1 MECVVEGHTIS
12 EEEWS
17 DDSCNRPAIVPRNDA
32 DGNFKTKASP
42 FFNRV
47 RRRMPAPL
55 CRNANPRS
63 IGRPRTPI
71 DLTKVPPWQLH
82 DALLKA
88 ASLPD
93 QPPAS
98 RDRLRT
104 HPTNNTFTLSV
115 IDSQRAQA
123 YLRVKSITIGAAT
136 IELHVYAPPPDDAI
150 RGIMFHAY
158 DDFSDEEIWQ
168 TYKPATPPFLSLVTA
183 RMFARCHVSSG
194 AAVAERKHPTPG
206 QGETPAC
213 TPRCIVCNG
222 AHNTGSS
229 NCKYRFIKK
238 APPTPQ
244 SKQEAQEPS
253 SNIHRNPSH
262 SGSSSRRSPS
272 SRDHSASLPPLG
284 NSSNQQQRRE
294 SRSPSHT
301 RRSGSRSAKRR
312 GSRCRSHS
320 RRPRSRSA
328 QRRDSRPSSH
338 SRSKSARR
346 SPSVSRSSSRG
357 PGEASKSVAWQRGAP
372 ASLLFSDSQVREL
385 AKENS
390 ALKAQI
396 SAQQSQIAKLTSYIQ
411 SLEAKIDRALS
422 IDKQTTPTSSET
434 QDAHPNPLAP
444 NPALSPVPQ
453 LQNANKR
460 KAATPTASLH
470 ADADITTKVTTAVT
484 AAISTLKSDL
494 NAEIE
499 TRFNAI
505 HQTIRETTTSF
516 AVLKSST
523 EAALADFSVQLA
535 IHRTPSN
542 SRQTP
547 APTPIT

>member
-1 MECVVEGHTIS
+1 
-12 EEEWS
+12 
-17 DDSCNRPAIVPRNDA
+17 
-32 DGNFKTKASP
+32 
-42 FFNRV
+42 
-47 RRRMPAPL
+47 
-55 CRNANPRS
+55 
-63 IGRPRTPI
+63 
-71 DLTKVPPWQLH
+71 
-82 DALLKA
+82 
-88 ASLPD
+88 
-93 QPPAS
+93 
-98 RDRLRT
+98 
-104 HPTNNTFTLSV
+104 
-115 IDSQRAQA
+115 
-123 YLRVKSITIGAAT
+123 
-136 IELHVYAPPPDDAI
+136 
-150 RGIMFHAY
+150 MFHAY
-158 DDFSDEEIWQ
+158 DDFSDEEILADLQASNPTIPIVSGRRLGQ
-168 TYKPATPPFLSLVTA
+168 TRHVVVALMTPNLPKWIFYHGTDIRLYPFYNRVESCFNCRKVGHRTDVCPMP
-183 RMFARCHVSSG
+183 RKQRCRRCG
-194 AAVAERKHPTPG
+194 EEHPTPG

-244 SKQEAQEPS
+244 SKQEAQEPRRTF
-253 SNIHRNPSH
+253 HRNPSH

-357 PGEASKSVAWQRGAP
+357 PGEASKSVAWQRAP
-372 ASLLFSDSQVREL
+372 RHHYYFP
-385 AKENS
+385 
-390 ALKAQI
+390 I
-396 SAQQSQIAKLTSYIQ
+396 HSYIQ

-453 LQNANKR
+453 LQNANNAR
-460 KAATPTASLH
+460 QLH
-470 ADADITTKVTTAVT
+470 PQLHSTQNADITTKVTTAVT

-523 EAALADFSVQLA
+523 EAALADFSVQVGHPPHT
-535 IHRTPSN
+535 I
-542 SRQTP
+542 Q
-547 APTPIT
+547 